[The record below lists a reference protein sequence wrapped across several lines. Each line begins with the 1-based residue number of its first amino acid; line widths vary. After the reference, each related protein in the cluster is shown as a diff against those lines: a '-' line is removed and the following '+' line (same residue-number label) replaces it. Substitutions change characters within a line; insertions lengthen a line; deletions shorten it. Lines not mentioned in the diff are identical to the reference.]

1 MSPPG
6 GASGEHSTFIH
17 VAPSLPVDGLKVAL
31 GVKVRADTEV
41 TGSKSYGWGIF
52 DVFRHNLPQ
61 PPPDHRRNRRYSR
74 SDCRCGP
81 LAEAGAVI
89 LLKGYDAKLDN

>member
-17 VAPSLPVDGLKVAL
+17 VAPSLPVDGLKVAR

-52 DVFRHNLPQ
+52 DVFRNNLPLTI
-61 PPPDHRRNRRYSR
+61 
-74 SDCRCGP
+74 GVI
-81 LAEAGAVI
+81 AGTVGLIAGVVHWR
-89 LLKGYDAKLDN
+89 KRERFYY